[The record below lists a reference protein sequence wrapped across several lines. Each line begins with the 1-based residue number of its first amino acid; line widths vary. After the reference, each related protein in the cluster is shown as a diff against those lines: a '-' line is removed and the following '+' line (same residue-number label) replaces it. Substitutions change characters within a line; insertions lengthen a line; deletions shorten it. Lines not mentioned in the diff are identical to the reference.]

1 MIIIRP
7 LMNFEPER
15 FRIVASGYTTTEIFR
30 VTHADSA
37 SQTTFSLDLETL
49 PQPGEFRFP
58 YSLEELERYGQIV
71 PGAFCLGA
79 YVEDLLVGI
88 ALAEPQEWNQ
98 TLWVWEFHVR
108 EGWRGRGLG
117 SQLMRHLIGVATAAG
132 LRALICETQHINAP
146 AIDFYRRMGFSLEG
160 LDFSYYTNEDWPAGD
175 VAVFMKYKIKT
186 KGATTA

>member
-58 YSLEELERYGQIV
+58 YSLEDLERYGQV
-71 PGAFCLGA
+71 VHGPFCLGA
-79 YVEDLLVGI
+79 YDEDLLVGI
-88 ALAEPQEWNQ
+88 ALAETQEWNQ
-98 TLWVWEFHVR
+98 TLWVWEFHVA
-108 EGWRGRGLG
+108 EAYRGQGIGRNLMD
-117 SQLMRHLIGVATAAG
+117 QLARLATEAG
-132 LRALICETQHINAP
+132 LRAIICETQNTNVP
-146 AIDFYRRMGFSLEG
+146 AIRFYRAVGFGVEG
-160 LDFSYYTNEDWPAGD
+160 VDVSYYTNEDMLPGHT
-175 VAVFMKYKIKT
+175 VAVFMKRRLK
-186 KGATTA
+186 